1 MRAFSYGKTLW
12 KGNLIAAGGDAKTT
26 KGNGEEF
33 VTAIMYLKP
42 FKTLGVNLCANA
54 ESAQCFGP
62 CLNSAGRGQMD
73 SVQKGRLRKTLWFI
87 RDRDS
92 FMAQLVKD
100 SESFVKWCS
109 KKKVTP
115 CIRPNGTS
123 DIRFELIPVYRKGI
137 RYPNIFAAFP
147 EVQWYDYTKLANRRG
162 IPANYHLVWSYS
174 GANPKYAAQESFAKA
189 NGMNIAVVFRDKGG
203 IPAVFLGLPTI
214 NGDRDDLRFLDPKGV
229 VVALYAKGQAKA
241 DTSGFV
247 IDTVTQGVVA

>member
-1 MRAFSYGKTLW
+1 MKALW

-26 KGNGEEF
+26 KGNGDEF

-54 ESAQCFGP
+54 ESAKCFGP

-100 SESFVKWCS
+100 TESFVKWCS
-109 KKKVTP
+109 KKAVTP
-115 CIRPNGTS
+115 CVRPNGTS
-123 DIRFELIPVYRKGI
+123 DIRFELIPVYRNGI
-137 RYPNIFAAFP
+137 RFPNIFAAFP
-147 EVQWYDYTKLANRRG
+147 EVQWYDYTKLANRRN
-162 IPANYHLVWSYS
+162 IPGNYHLVWSYS
-174 GANPKYAAQESFAKA
+174 GANPKYAEQESFAKA

-247 IDTVTQGVVA
+247 IDMPEQGVVA

>member
-1 MRAFSYGKTLW
+1 MRAFSYGKALW

-26 KGNGEEF
+26 KGNGDEF

-62 CLNSAGRGQMD
+62 CLNSAGRGRMD

-87 RDRDS
+87 RDRES

-100 SESFVKWCS
+100 TESFVKWCN

-137 RYPNIFAAFP
+137 RFPNIFAAFP
-147 EVQWYDYTKLANRRG
+147 EVQFYDYTKLANRRN
-162 IPANYHLVWSYS
+162 IPGNYHLVWSYS

-229 VVALYAKGQAKA
+229 VVALYAKGQAKQ
-241 DTSGFV
+241 DQSGFV
-247 IDTVTQGVVA
+247 VDTQGVVA